1 MLAVL
6 LVVGVVQM
14 QVGEEEELALVEVA
28 EESQLCVVEVQGWV
42 FLVFLEDT

>member
-1 MLAVL
+1 ML
-6 LVVGVVQM
+6 LVVGVVQV